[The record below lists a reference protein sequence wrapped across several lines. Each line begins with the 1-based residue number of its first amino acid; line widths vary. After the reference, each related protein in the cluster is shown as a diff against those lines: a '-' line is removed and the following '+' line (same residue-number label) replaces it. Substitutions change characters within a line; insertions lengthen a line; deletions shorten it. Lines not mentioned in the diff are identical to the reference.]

1 MPYRERK
8 KAYNLG
14 IVIALTLSISIIFLQ
29 FFENPYINP
38 AKDPEHLS
46 IILDFLFKGT
56 VLLIT
61 VIVCIS
67 LVVYACAYYNR
78 LHSRE
83 IGLLKLAGCNTL
95 QIVMYQLVQM
105 MVVITIATVVAIIS
119 SLLWIPILQKIAYY
133 YLGIHQPI
141 FFYTMETYLQAFFLV
156 LLLVILVVFMQTK
169 YTIQTNI
176 PSLLKNNTLTAY
188 CKRKDRVTFLSYSY
202 LVFYLIGVTSA
213 YMGTL
218 SQGLILPSCLCALGV
233 HGMIQRVIPER
244 ITKKMKTKELK
255 ASKYL
260 VYSNYSLLLQ
270 QMKSLLFLI
279 MFILIILSTMTL
291 VSFDNK
297 QYQVLFHLT
306 YVLSNCLLSFTL
318 ANRFKINRQNKK
330 QYLKNLYRLGLDEEQ
345 IIAIAKQE
353 IKLVYYT
360 VFVLGGLYLGN
371 MVAVFTFEQ
380 LVSIPMASIII
391 LEFIVPFI
399 ITMYSTLYEE
409 KRSIVKWKK

>member
-78 LHSRE
+78 LHSRG